1 MDFQLPFGYGHH
13 PISYILPILR
23 PRMLHRGKRQPCMY
37 LYELIKVA
45 WKRVN
50 HFRSIHQAKWKHVRK
65 TAMQRWP
72 ICIFPSSSWRNTLR
86 HIQGCRSAM
95 CNILAWDSKKFQ
107 ALTVIPEC
115 LATEGVATMH
125 SLAWYVELAPSLNI
139 VMCVSFVVVARWLM
153 RWDVAVLVIN
163 GSCFPCP

>member
-1 MDFQLPFGYGHH
+1 
-13 PISYILPILR
+13 
-23 PRMLHRGKRQPCMY
+23 
-37 LYELIKVA
+37 
-45 WKRVN
+45 
-50 HFRSIHQAKWKHVRK
+50 
-65 TAMQRWP
+65 
-72 ICIFPSSSWRNTLR
+72 
-86 HIQGCRSAM
+86 M